1 MVALFRMERSVPYA
15 RVEQAGRLAVE
26 SLLTV
31 TAGLLLGR
39 LAWVA
44 LAPGAA
50 VPAPL
55 DLAASQAPDSSLPEQ
70 ALLVQINPFDG
81 PNGME
86 RIDQTASRET
96 TLDLKLAGV
105 RAVEGDTIA
114 SSAVISYPDGHQ
126 ARFVPGDQ
134 VMPGVVL
141 VNVTVDSVHLS
152 RDGTLELLSL
162 YPANHELFAP
172 STPAPE
178 AAPSTDSAAL
188 FASADT
194 APAYE
199 VTPASLAADTILTP
213 EYRGGQVSGYRL
225 APRGNGAF
233 EEAGLEA
240 GDLILR
246 INGQAIEGMR
256 PDQINRTVATG
267 ADVALDVVRQ
277 GAIVRLRVAPNA
289 SLSQ

>member
-44 LAPGAA
+44 FAPGAA

-55 DLAASQAPDSSLPEQ
+55 DLAASPAPDSGLMEQ
-70 ALLVQINPFDG
+70 ALLVQINPFAEPSSPDTTG
-81 PNGME
+81 QSP
-86 RIDQTASRET
+86 SRET

-114 SSAVISYPDGHQ
+114 SSAIIAYPDGHQ

-141 VNVTVDSVHLS
+141 VNVTLDSVHLS
-152 RDGTLELLSL
+152 RDGTLEMLSL
-162 YPANHELFAP
+162 YPANHQLFTP

-178 AAPSTDSAAL
+178 VAPSAESATI
-188 FASADT
+188 FASSET
-194 APAYE
+194 APSYE

-256 PDQINRTVATG
+256 PDQINRTVAAG
-267 ADVALDVVRQ
+267 ADVTLDVVRQ

>member
-50 VPAPL
+50 VSAPL
-55 DLAASQAPDSSLPEQ
+55 DVAASQAPDSSLPEQ

-81 PNGME
+81 PNGLE
-86 RIDQTASRET
+86 LASQTTSRET

-172 STPAPE
+172 STPAPK
-178 AAPSTDSAAL
+178 AAPSMDSAAL
-188 FASADT
+188 FASAET

-199 VTPASLAADTILTP
+199 ITPASLAADTILTP

-267 ADVALDVVRQ
+267 TDVALDVVRQ

>member
-1 MVALFRMERSVPYA
+1 MERSVPYA

-55 DLAASQAPDSSLPEQ
+55 DLAASQVPDSSLPEQ

-81 PNGME
+81 PNGLE
-86 RIDQTASRET
+86 LASQTTSRET

-172 STPAPE
+172 STPTPE
-178 AAPSTDSAAL
+178 TAPSMDSAAL
-188 FASADT
+188 FTSADI
-194 APAYE
+194 APAFE

-233 EEAGLEA
+233 EEAGLKA

-267 ADVALDVVRQ
+267 TDVALDVVRQ